1 MTNEGYAHGEIA
13 SMGEAI
19 YQDRIRPLVDPSKK
33 GKFVVVD
40 VRSGDYEIDDE
51 DIVATLRLRERR
63 PDAMTF
69 AVKVGYRYAYSIGGG
84 MLEEE

>member
-1 MTNEGYAHGEIA
+1 MTHEDYAFGEIV
-13 SMGEAI
+13 SKGQAI
-19 YQDRIRPLVDPSKK
+19 YQEKIRPLVHPSKK

-40 VRSGDYEIDDE
+40 VKSGDYEIDDE

-63 PDAMTF
+63 PEAMTF
-69 AVKVGYRYAYSIGGG
+69 AVKVGYRCAYSIGGG